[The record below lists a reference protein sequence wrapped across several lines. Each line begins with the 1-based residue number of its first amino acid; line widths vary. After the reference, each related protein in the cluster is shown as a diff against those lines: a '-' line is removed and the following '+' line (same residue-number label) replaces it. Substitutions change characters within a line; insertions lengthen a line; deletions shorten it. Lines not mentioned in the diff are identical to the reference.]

1 MSIQTV
7 LGFTYNGIITFEGT
21 CKETGKP
28 IHIEKRVEYFA
39 GTIEPDT
46 QKLMMKILRKGSAL

>member
-1 MSIQTV
+1 MSEQQPR
-7 LGFTYNGIITFEGT
+7 GFTYNGTITFEGT

-28 IHIEKRVEYFA
+28 VHIEKRIEYYA

-46 QKLMMKILRKGSAL
+46 QKLMAKVLRIGSAS